1 MMIDICRGDTHGQ
14 GELREGL
21 SPRTK
26 SQSTP

>member
-1 MMIDICRGDTHGQ
+1 MIDICRGDTYRQ

-26 SQSTP
+26 TQSMP